1 MEVYLQCSNQLLSM
15 RIGKINKMI
24 TAATM
29 MTRNMMKMIHHHH
42 HHETI
47 IHTIQNE
54 EPGDSDLH
62 TYSDKNNI
70 SNDWRNKNNLLWP
83 VNIYC
88 ILYCSMFLFFLK
100 KKAIIRQCNITEDRL
115 SHTTQST
122 ASLSWSWDLLHKMKH
137 FISCR
142 WQTFKHFTSEDGIL
156 KKSKHVVIQYTL
168 N

>member
-1 MEVYLQCSNQLLSM
+1 MT
-15 RIGKINKMI
+15 

-29 MTRNMMKMIHHHH
+29 MTRNMMKIIQSSPSHHHHHHHHH

-47 IHTIQNE
+47 TIQNE

-70 SNDWRNKNNLLWP
+70 PNDWRNNLLWS

-88 ILYCSMFLFFLK
+88 ILYCSMLLFF
-100 KKAIIRQCNITEDRL
+100 KKAIIRQCNIIEDRL

-142 WQTFKHFTSEDGIL
+142 WQTFFKHFTMSEDSIL
-156 KKSKHVVIQYTL
+156 KKPKHVGIQYTL

>member
-1 MEVYLQCSNQLLSM
+1 M

-70 SNDWRNKNNLLWP
+70 SNDWRNKNNLL
-83 VNIYC
+83 
-88 ILYCSMFLFFLK
+88 
-100 KKAIIRQCNITEDRL
+100 
-115 SHTTQST
+115 
-122 ASLSWSWDLLHKMKH
+122 
-137 FISCR
+137 
-142 WQTFKHFTSEDGIL
+142 
-156 KKSKHVVIQYTL
+156 
-168 N
+168 